1 MAVAN
6 GFGKVVTSGSVFMYD
21 TGDTVNSYI
30 GEPTTNLAGTNAAR
44 TIGFHNQGAYGNAGS
59 ISDAPEKGPGWKKIT
74 VNNRGN
80 NFRIAQFPYTSLTAG
95 ITYSYSLEIDMGTTS
110 GYYWRIDG
118 SGGYGAITIQNNK
131 VVTTITP
138 SAGVYAIFLNHNTT
152 GVSGI
157 SEVIYYRYY
166 QVEQNSHATQFTEG
180 TRSSTQG
187 LLPIVGNSTIDL
199 SNVSFDSNAQK
210 IFDGTDDSLII
221 SDGITSGY
229 ERSIEYIVKFYTISG
244 THVPIAAYTYGT
256 STPAGRVWLG
266 LENVSGYKFRWHGW
280 GTDDPYSS
288 TTATTGQYYHIVHTY
303 NYNTRKMALY
313 VNGSD
318 QAHDIYDN
326 QSGFSAWS
334 NTSLFS
340 WHLGYDPNAYGGVSR
355 SNIELPI
362 FKTYNREISAAE
374 VRQNYNKYK
383 SRFNLS

>member
-1 MAVAN
+1 MAVAQ
-6 GFGKVVTSGSVFMYD
+6 GYGKTVTSGSVFAYD
-21 TGDTVNSYI
+21 TGDTVNSYL

-180 TRSSTQG
+180 TRSATQG
-187 LLPIVGNSTIDL
+187 LLPLVGNSTIDL
-199 SNVSFDSNAQK
+199 TNVSFDSNAQMT
-210 IFDGTDDSLII
+210 FDGTNDYI
-221 SDGITSGY
+221 SIPNTTSYSNFTVEVIVYPTSNPGNY
-229 ERSIEYIVKFYTISG
+229 ASAISTEYPGSNSTVNFAIGWYAGSWFGGFYNNSSGGWHEVIVSAPTLNTYSHYVLTYNGAQVIFYKNG
-244 THVPIAAYTYGT
+244 TSVGTLNTTDIAAGGNPIRIGRRWDTTDYFVGQIPVAKIYNLAL
-256 STPAGRVWLG
+256 TP
-266 LENVSGYKFRWHGW
+266 
-280 GTDDPYSS
+280 
-288 TTATTGQYYHIVHTY
+288 
-303 NYNTRKMALY
+303 
-313 VNGSD
+313 
-318 QAHDIYDN
+318 
-326 QSGFSAWS
+326 
-334 NTSLFS
+334 
-340 WHLGYDPNAYGGVSR
+340 
-355 SNIELPI
+355 
-362 FKTYNREISAAE
+362 AE
-374 VRQNYNKYK
+374 VRQNYLHYK
-383 SRFNLS
+383 TRFNLS

>member
-1 MAVAN
+1 MAVAQ
-6 GFGKVVTSGSVFMYD
+6 GYGKTVTSGSVFAYD
-21 TGDTVNSYI
+21 TGDTVNSYL

-180 TRSSTQG
+180 TRSATQG
-187 LLPIVGNSTIDL
+187 LLPLVGNSTIDL
-199 SNVSFDSNAQK
+199 SNVSFDSNAQMT
-210 IFDGTDDSLII
+210 FDGTDDTVSIPSTTLTNISGNITMEAVIKRDANVAQVVMHKEVQYTLYIAANGSISYADSSYWSYAAFGFHGTSII
-221 SDGITSGY
+221 S
-229 ERSIEYIVKFYTISG
+229 
-244 THVPIAAYTYGT
+244 
-256 STPAGRVWLG
+256 G
-266 LENVSGYKFRWHGW
+266 LYH
-280 GTDDPYSS
+280 
-288 TTATTGQYYHIVHTY
+288 HIVATKEGSLV
-303 NYNTRKMALY
+303 TIY
-313 VNGSD
+313 VNGNVVVS
-318 QAHDIYDN
+318 QNFGSAITQTNNTLYIGSYNGGSNFFGGEIPIAKIYTR
-326 QSGFSAWS
+326 G
-334 NTSLFS
+334 L
-340 WHLGYDPNAYGGVSR
+340 
-355 SNIELPI
+355 
-362 FKTYNREISAAE
+362 SAAE
-374 VRQNYNKYK
+374 VRQNYLHYK
-383 SRFNLS
+383 TRFNLS